1 MVNYVP
7 PLAVEYRSGLTPFEP
22 KIIES
27 LGVLDKI
34 PSSFLEILTQQGVRI
49 VYFNGAITQ
58 FPEFKSL
65 TRSKENNIHGYQ
77 GYTWNKVQGLCVGP
91 QRNNSSVTMGE
102 VYIGVEGDYFTK
114 DMTTIEEVT
123 IHELGHSIDHVVGR
137 ALFGEKLSS
146 RWKFRKFKEKVGL
159 DSTANRKEHFAWF
172 FDWRYLKEKRGQL
185 SSTYFP
191 KLERRAEEYL
201 AGRNRSA

>member
-1 MVNYVP
+1 MVNSVP

-34 PSSFLEILTQQGVRI
+34 PSSFLEILTQQGVKI
-49 VYFNGAITQ
+49 VYFNGAVTQ

-65 TRSKENNIHGYQ
+65 ARDKRNDIHGYP
-77 GYTWNKVQGLCVGP
+77 GYTNDLMAGLCVSPG
-91 QRNNSSVTMGE
+91 RNSPLVNVGD
-102 VYIGVEGDYFTK
+102 VYIGVHGDYFTK
-114 DMTTIEEVT
+114 DLMTIEQVT
-123 IHELGHSIDHVVGR
+123 IHELGHSVDHIVGR

-159 DSTANRKEHFAWF
+159 DRNDNLKEHFAWF
-172 FDWRYLKEKRGQL
+172 FEWRYLQSRRGQL
-185 SSTYFP
+185 SQTYYP
-191 KLERRAEEYL
+191 DLERRAEEYL
-201 AGRNRSA
+201 DGIR